1 VPHTRA
7 HKARGAAVRTTAA
20 HARRHAPRRRTHARR
35 HAQSLCTHPCGGGA
49 LKDTSGGWATRGL
62 VRKHA
67 QSLCTHLCGGGALK
81 DTSRGWATRG
91 LVRKPYPV

>member
-1 VPHTRA
+1 MQHTRA
-7 HKARGAAVRTTAA
+7 HKARGAEVRTTAA
-20 HARRHAPRRRTHARR
+20 HARRHAQP
-35 HAQSLCTHPCGGGA
+35 LCTHPCGGGA